1 MQASVGGIGV
11 HLDLNCDTGVDI
23 GGGNVK
29 VALGGFGTEVSYNSV
44 QCERVCAVCVLC
56 VVLLRVCVRYLFCV
70 ALCVCCVC
78 VVRVCTCV

>member
-29 VALGGFGTEVSYNSV
+29 VVLGGFGTEV
-44 QCERVCAVCVLC
+44 
-56 VVLLRVCVRYLFCV
+56 RYGSFQYE
-70 ALCVCCVC
+70 
-78 VVRVCTCV
+78 